1 MKKRVLAV
9 LLSTAMVASLAIGCG
24 SNSKS
29 DDTKSETK
37 TEEKE
42 DIEAQFEALDRDKR
56 R

>member
-37 TEEKE
+37 TEEKQ
-42 DIEAQFEALDRDKR
+42 IRKKR
-56 R
+56 QKTLNL

>member
-24 SNSKS
+24 SNSIS

-37 TEEKE
+37 TE
-42 DIEAQFEALDRDKR
+42 DKTVT
-56 R
+56 

>member
-1 MKKRVLAV
+1 MKKRIMVV

-37 TEEKE
+37 TEEKQ
-42 DIEAQFEALDRDKR
+42 IRKKR
-56 R
+56 QKTLNL